1 MIDVCYLCG
10 FLAVDSGVR
19 AKLDR
24 IMASDYYTAQP
35 EMRATV
41 DVAAAVGKYGAGDV
55 QAQES
60 MVVSP
65 EASAP
70 EESLPA
76 EGHKVK

>member
-1 MIDVCYLCG
+1 MCYLRG
-10 FLAVDSGVR
+10 FLAVDAGVR

-41 DVAAAVGKYGAGDV
+41 DVAAAVGSYGAGGV

-65 EASAP
+65 EAPAV

>member
-1 MIDVCYLCG
+1 MV
-10 FLAVDSGVR
+10 VDARVR

-41 DVAAAVGKYGAGDV
+41 DVAAAVGSYGAGGV

-60 MVVSP
+60 MVVSH
-65 EASAP
+65 EALAV
-70 EESLPA
+70 EESIA
-76 EGHKVK
+76 VEGHKVNSYLLFCFH